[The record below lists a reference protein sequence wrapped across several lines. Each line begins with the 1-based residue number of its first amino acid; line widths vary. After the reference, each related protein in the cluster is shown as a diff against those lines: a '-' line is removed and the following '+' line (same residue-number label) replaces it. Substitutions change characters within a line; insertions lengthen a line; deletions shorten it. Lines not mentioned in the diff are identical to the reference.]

1 MNESANQCYRAK
13 VTFRLLFLALR
24 MTGLTEQSI
33 YCFHLNRMNLIF

>member
-1 MNESANQCYRAK
+1 MSESANQCYRAK

-33 YCFHLNRMNLIF
+33 YCFHLNGMNLIF